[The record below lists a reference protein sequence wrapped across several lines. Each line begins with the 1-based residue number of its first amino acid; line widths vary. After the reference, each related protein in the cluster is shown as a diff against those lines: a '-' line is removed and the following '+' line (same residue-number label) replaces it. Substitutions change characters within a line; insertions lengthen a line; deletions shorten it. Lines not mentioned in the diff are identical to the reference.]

1 MNYNFCNNNI
11 YEDISAILSNHLVG
25 SNINLNDL
33 YEKMKLGY
41 EEIDEKIESC
51 FYISKKDIIGY
62 GDLLNNKPTE
72 NLGIDLPI
80 YFGDY
85 NSQRKIMIVAMDP
98 KRNGQLDDSIS
109 VGSVF
114 ALNQKKDR
122 ETKTNDYWNFIEP
135 LTNNAF
141 VYLTDIYKL
150 YYESSVLKN
159 NKQTKIL
166 SNKDPEFISKMSVPF
181 NTNKLILE
189 AEINL
194 IKPDTIISLGNESAN
209 ALKMISNIK
218 TTNLDIIHNGISYLF
233 MPHISRTVT
242 QSIPTIANLFIAMGK
257 IKKDDEFESLGN
269 QINNL
274 KGKLFK
280 K

>member
-1 MNYNFCNNNI
+1 MNHNFCNGNI
-11 YEDISAILSNHLVG
+11 YKNISAILSNHLIG
-25 SNINLNDL
+25 SNIDLNDL
-33 YEKMKLGY
+33 YEKMKGGY
-41 EEIDEKIESC
+41 EEVHEKIESC

-62 GDLLNNKPTE
+62 GGLLNNKPTE

-122 ETKTNDYWNFIEP
+122 ETKTNDYWSFIEP
-135 LTNNAF
+135 LTDNSF

-166 SNKDPEFISKMSVPF
+166 SNKDPEFISKMSIPF

-194 IKPDTIISLGNESAN
+194 IKPDTIIALGNESAN